1 VSETPDPRAR
11 FAGDVLSFGW
21 VLPASLAAGA
31 GLGWLADKLFGTFP
45 VLTIALALLG
55 AAGGFRQ
62 VYRESTRLADD
73 VRKGDERGRP
83 PE

>member
-1 VSETPDPRAR
+1 MAEPDPRAR

-21 VLPASLAAGA
+21 VLPAALAAGA
-31 GLGWLADKLFGTFP
+31 GLGWLADRLFGTFP
-45 VLTIALALLG
+45 VLTIVLALLG

-73 VRKGDERGRP
+73 ASSVRDRERP